1 MYALTRIQETVHAKN
16 VSQSPSPSKEAA
28 RIVSN
33 SKWIPLET
41 RSAVEFRN
49 RSAKDGS
56 VPRGQLTR
64 GNSRPLLV
72 GGHGITDA
80 TCVESGISY
89 WAAGFW
95 AALQTGFL
103 QPDSIMLIAY
113 MHVSIWLIRWRVG
126 SPFTSLL
133 SRCVRARVRGQTRTL
148 SDGAAVRSRNLDRGH
163 PLMPGRP
170 SASWT
175 PSTVRNGISSADF
188 PWLLLLLF
196 PRYSRPRIF
205 LPDDFS
211 RRLCQMAGRR

>member
-1 MYALTRIQETVHAKN
+1 MSNSFNLVDRYSVSIGKKGSRTYELSRTLHPKQNIARNFRNIHFNPCSSKLLGTSIYSNILINQHFSHAAIFQCVFPMYALTRIQETVHAKN

-89 WAAGFW
+89 WAAGF
-95 AALQTGFL
+95 
-103 QPDSIMLIAY
+103 
-113 MHVSIWLIRWRVG
+113 
-126 SPFTSLL
+126 
-133 SRCVRARVRGQTRTL
+133 
-148 SDGAAVRSRNLDRGH
+148 
-163 PLMPGRP
+163 
-170 SASWT
+170 
-175 PSTVRNGISSADF
+175 
-188 PWLLLLLF
+188 
-196 PRYSRPRIF
+196 
-205 LPDDFS
+205 
-211 RRLCQMAGRR
+211 